1 MPFVKLLLNVQEV
14 GTSRVLL
21 INLILL
27 PWKNLKGVLVLFKKK
42 IKVEFPYDEMYSSQV
57 CGLVSFTCVTHTPI
71 KIQTVSSLQIE
82 NTGWS

>member
-42 IKVEFPYDEMYSSQV
+42 SRLNFHMMK
-57 CGLVSFTCVTHTPI
+57 CTALKCV
-71 KIQTVSSLQIE
+71 V
-82 NTGWS
+82 W